1 MSPGNVRTIR
11 IVLMVCTFSCIFT
24 CFTSD
29 KEVRHIELGLE
40 LQLNTYKN
48 VRISVPRSPFSYFTN
63 S

>member
-48 VRISVPRSPFSYFTN
+48 VGISVPRSPFSYFTN